1 MNPVNSY
8 RRTAI
13 VAALF
18 SATVAMAGC
27 SSPAPMSRTTTT
39 EQTTSTVVPPP
50 PVTSQTTVTTTRQTQ
65 P

>member
-27 SSPAPMSRTTTT
+27 SSPAPMSTTTT

-50 PVTSQTTVTTTRQTQ
+50 PVKSQTTVTTTRQIQ